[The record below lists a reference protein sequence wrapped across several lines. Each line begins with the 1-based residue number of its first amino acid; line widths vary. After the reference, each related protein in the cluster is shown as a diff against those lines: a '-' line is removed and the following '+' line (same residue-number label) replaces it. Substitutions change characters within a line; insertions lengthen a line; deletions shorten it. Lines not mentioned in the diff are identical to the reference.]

1 MFKHLQQARE
11 TGFDVYTVHFYGLRR
26 NNPSPEMKSEQQSV
40 WAPTKV
46 QFLYK
51 HLNGRY
57 YVRTYAGGKEKWT
70 GLKTNLLSV
79 AKNRMREHLDAADR
93 MKNSGSV
100 AGTVEKF
107 RFADG
112 VALYRRDLAA
122 APLRP
127 CAPKRKNTGSGLKLL
142 LRTWKGIEDLSVRK
156 ITSRMV
162 EEWLGR
168 LKAESKPHIPKGAR
182 RPARH
187 SVGASLTTLKRALD
201 AVRQVLDLAVANG
214 QLPANAARNATVQSF
229 TRKLFKAARRE
240 KAERGGLV
248 LPSRAEFLRI
258 VAAVRK
264 AGVNTC
270 IAASEFIEF
279 IAYSG
284 ARRNEAIHVCW
295 GDVDFEGERIHLRVT
310 KNGEPRWV
318 PMVREMKRLLLEMR
332 ERRTAEQR
340 AAETGILQIKEAQG
354 FITSACKKEGVKRF
368 TTHAL
373 RHLFGTTCLE
383 AGVDART
390 TAAWMGHKDNGA
402 LLLKI
407 YSHVRT
413 EHEAAMIKK
422 VSFESA

>member
-1 MFKHLQQARE
+1 LILSALWE
-11 TGFDVYTVHFYGLRR
+11 TVGAEIDFSTVRFYGWGR
-26 NNPSPEMKSEQQSV
+26 NNPSPEMKSEQRSV

-70 GLKTNLLSV
+70 GLKTTLLSV
-79 AKNRMREHLDAADR
+79 AKNRMREHLDAAER

-100 AGTVEKF
+100 AGSAEKF
-107 RFADG
+107 RFGDG
-112 VALYRRDLAA
+112 VNLYRRDLAA

-127 CAPKRKNTGSGLKLL
+127 KTKEYRENGLKLL
-142 LRTWKGIEDLSVRK
+142 LRTWKGIEELSVRK

-168 LKAESKPHIPKGAR
+168 LKAESKPHVPKGALK
-182 RPARH
+182 PARH
-187 SVGASLTTLKRALD
+187 SVGASLTTLKCALD

-214 QLPANAARNATVQSF
+214 QLPANAARNATVQAF

-240 KAERGGLV
+240 KAEKGGLV
-248 LPSRAEFLRI
+248 LPSKAEFLRI
-258 VAAVRK
+258 LAAVRN

-295 GDVDFEGERIHLRVT
+295 SDVDFEGEKILLRVT

-318 PMVREMKRLLLEMR
+318 PMMREMKRLLQEMLA
-332 ERRTAEQR
+332 RRNAGQR
-340 AAETGILQIKEAQG
+340 AAEAGILQVKEAQG
-354 FITSACKKEGVKRF
+354 FITSACRKEGVKRF

-407 YSHVRT
+407 YSHVRS
-413 EHEAAMIKK
+413 EHETAMIKK
-422 VSFESA
+422 VSFGSP